1 MIKVQK
7 YMRHMIMTKTL
18 RKGFTLVEMII
29 AVFIFLMVIL
39 ALVTI
44 FAAQMRAY
52 KHARS
57 AQVDLENAQFA
68 LNYLGKTLRTATLV
82 GKGVTPLTSLEKPSN
97 NADDYG
103 SIAVEDE
110 PLILYDFSQDL
121 CIRLS
126 LQPWIVNSDHG
137 ELFAL
142 IVEEVGNNP
151 YDTDALANNAPT
163 SIAYDRVGNCL
174 NGAIYTPGNPRYHKA
189 RLTSGDVSVG
199 YRVQPTRYQNEFGS
213 RQTDT
218 MGRATISL
226 RVWPADR
233 PNRNEV
239 RPVFIQ
245 TTTALRDYPP
255 DLSF

>member
-1 MIKVQK
+1 MD
-7 YMRHMIMTKTL
+7 MRQVMMKKRTH
-18 RKGFTLVEMII
+18 KGFTLVEMII

-52 KHARS
+52 QRARS

-82 GKGVTPLTSLEKPSN
+82 GKGAIPLISLEKPSN

-103 SIAVEDE
+103 SIDLENE

-126 LQPWIVNSDHG
+126 LQPWIVNGGGD
-137 ELFAL
+137 ELIAL

-151 YDTDALANNAPT
+151 YDTSALESNSPT
-163 SIAYDRVGNCL
+163 AIAYDRVGNCL
-174 NGAIYTPGNPRYHKA
+174 NDAVYSPGNPRYHKA
-189 RLTSGDVSVG
+189 RLTSGDVTMV

-213 RQTDT
+213 QQTDT
-218 MGRATISL
+218 MGRATIGL
-226 RVWPADR
+226 RVWPA
-233 PNRNEV
+233 NRSSRDAEQ
-239 RPVFIQ
+239 PVFIQ
-245 TTTALRDYPP
+245 TSTSLRDYPP